1 MEVDTALD
9 LAKEQEGV
17 NDGKAI
23 DAYRELIFNNKEDE
37 ESLKVREQAIIALG
51 NLYANL
57 KRGADLNQ
65 LAKDVRQYFAH
76 YPKAKTAKIVRMLI
90 DMVARTED
98 SAIQVSLCQ
107 ETIAWCLEEKRTFL
121 RHRVETRL
129 AALYLTLEKYEL
141 ALNVLVQ
148 LLKEAK
154 KMDDKLLLVE
164 IHLIECKTHFK
175 LKNIPKS
182 KAALT
187 AAKTNANAIH
197 CPPLQQA
204 EIDQWSGILALREKD
219 FKTAYSYFYEAFEAF
234 HQGEDKRAISAFK
247 CIILTKIM
255 DSDAHGVTQA
265 ISSKN
270 GMIYAAENEV
280 VGLLEIA
287 KALKARS
294 LKIFEEAVAK
304 HKTLLESDDVVKY
317 HVTDINEALVEQN
330 IMRVLEPYSV
340 VEVSYV
346 AEAIELPRERTIQKL
361 SEMILDGKLDGTL
374 DESGGVISLLPSV
387 KIQPTYDNII
397 EVIKNSSQVMDC
409 LSEAASRLM

>member
-1 MEVDTALD
+1 
-9 LAKEQEGV
+9 
-17 NDGKAI
+17 
-23 DAYRELIFNNKEDE
+23 
-37 ESLKVREQAIIALG
+37 
-51 NLYANL
+51 
-57 KRGADLNQ
+57 
-65 LAKDVRQYFAH
+65 
-76 YPKAKTAKIVRMLI
+76 
-90 DMVARTED
+90 
-98 SAIQVSLCQ
+98 
-107 ETIAWCLEEKRTFL
+107 
-121 RHRVETRL
+121 
-129 AALYLTLEKYEL
+129 
-141 ALNVLVQ
+141 
-148 LLKEAK
+148 
-154 KMDDKLLLVE
+154 MDDKLLLVE
-164 IHLIECKTHFK
+164 IHLIECKTHFR
-175 LKNIPKS
+175 LENIPKS

-234 HQGEDKRAISAFK
+234 HTGEDKRAISAFK

-304 HKTLLESDDVVKY
+304 HKTMLESDAVVKY

-340 VEVSYV
+340 VEVDYV

-374 DESGGVISLLPSV
+374 DESGGVISLLPSI